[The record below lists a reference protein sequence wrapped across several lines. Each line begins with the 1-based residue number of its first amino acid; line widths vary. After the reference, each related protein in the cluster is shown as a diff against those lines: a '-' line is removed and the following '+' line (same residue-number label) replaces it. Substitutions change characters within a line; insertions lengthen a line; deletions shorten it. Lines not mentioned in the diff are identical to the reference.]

1 MSSARACEGDDEG
14 GGSEDPG
21 DEDEGFPAP
30 LFVDGIAD
38 GVSYHRI
45 RDLFYL
51 FGKLRNVFMQ
61 RDKKMGRIF
70 RFGFV
75 RFLSRNSAVS
85 ALWALNG
92 LKVGGSV
99 LRVAWAKPP
108 SPFKVVEANT
118 DRGKGGK
125 PGVASWRDIVLSR
138 PPVQGV
144 PNADR
149 VKGGKPGAASWRDIV
164 LSRPPV
170 QGVPRPPA
178 DQDLR
183 SEGGCRAEDG
193 ASTERL
199 CRCGDGSGTRC
210 AGEVDDSVKIL
221 SDLREVASEVFLS
234 ITAVKKEVHK
244 VS

>member
-85 ALWALNG
+85 AMRALNG
-92 LKVGGSV
+92 LKVGGSA
-99 LRVAWAKPP
+99 LRVTWAKPP
-108 SPFKVVEANT
+108 SLSGSSKAVETNLL
-118 DRGKGGK
+118 REKGGMPPSLCK
-125 PGVASWRDIVLSR
+125 DAGCNVA
-138 PPVQGV
+138 
-144 PNADR
+144 R
-149 VKGGKPGAASWRDIV
+149 VKG
-164 LSRPPV
+164 
-170 QGVPRPPA
+170 
-178 DQDLR
+178 
-183 SEGGCRAEDG
+183 
-193 ASTERL
+193 
-199 CRCGDGSGTRC
+199 
-210 AGEVDDSVKIL
+210 
-221 SDLREVASEVFLS
+221 VF
-234 ITAVKKEVHK
+234 
-244 VS
+244 